1 LANSLDPLILDLL
14 EWIGPGPRPYSEV
27 IDAWRTSCPR
37 LTVWEDASERGFVE
51 RRHEPGN
58 GALVCVTALGFNFLA
73 MHRRASASTLECSQ
87 DD

>member
-1 LANSLDPLILDLL
+1 
-14 EWIGPGPRPYSEV
+14 
-27 IDAWRTSCPR
+27 